1 MQADRAALS
10 VHTVF
15 STACAPYFDWQ
26 SAGLGLSHRRVR
38 QPGPLTRLIAC
49 SDAYYAE
56 RSLRVPHIGT
66 HVHPDYGRPDHNR
79 VQDMYAPY
87 NKPGGVAHWLK
98 NAQFP
103 PTEDFVLILESDM
116 VMRRRAGATSAA
128 RPPAWRAP
136 TRRRRKRRR
145 LTRRRRRS
153 TVGTPSMR

>member
-1 MQADRAALS
+1 MLYKLAVVEFGNTPRSLLAAACVAMQADRAALS

-66 HVHPDYGRPDHNR
+66 HVHPDYAHRPS
-79 VQDMYAPY
+79 V
-87 NKPGGVAHWLK
+87 GGA
-98 NAQFP
+98 
-103 PTEDFVLILESDM
+103 
-116 VMRRRAGATSAA
+116 RAAA
-128 RPPAWRAP
+128 
-136 TRRRRKRRR
+136 
-145 LTRRRRRS
+145 
-153 TVGTPSMR
+153 GE